1 MLEVSREA
9 GSESLR
15 SGVIVHV
22 LSKGL
27 CTQSCVCDASVQ
39 LHWLCLEVQ
48 RRLLC
53 QAEAVAPKRI
63 KPGFGC
69 NGLGCSRSGSSRS
82 VSSFS
87 SPGYVR
93 DSGFSSFSI
102 LGLRLQDVAEPD
114 VVLMS
119 WRFKQL
125 TTVSPVSLSA
135 AKRIVP
141 AAKESS

>member
-1 MLEVSREA
+1 M
-9 GSESLR
+9 
-15 SGVIVHV
+15 
-22 LSKGL
+22 
-27 CTQSCVCDASVQ
+27 
-39 LHWLCLEVQ
+39 
-48 RRLLC
+48 
-53 QAEAVAPKRI
+53 
-63 KPGFGC
+63 
-69 NGLGCSRSGSSRS
+69 
-82 VSSFS
+82 
-87 SPGYVR
+87 R

-119 WRFKQL
+119 WRFKRL

>member
-1 MLEVSREA
+1 MRLDATVSA
-9 GSESLR
+9 ALG
-15 SGVIVHV
+15 
-22 LSKGL
+22 
-27 CTQSCVCDASVQ
+27 
-39 LHWLCLEVQ
+39 CLEVQ

-53 QAEAVAPKRI
+53 QAEAATPKRI
-63 KPGFGC
+63 KPDFGC

-82 VSSFS
+82 VGSFS

-93 DSGFSSFSI
+93 DSGLSSFSI

-119 WRFKQL
+119 WRFQRL